1 MSHTLTSLDAL
12 LLVITC
18 VETWTLLGTMINR
31 EFYVKIMI
39 FHFFF
44 RYQNQKFFRTTSKIF
59 GFGFIKFPDN
69 SKWEELLIFITIN
82 ITIIT
87 INRIQKKS
95 ALICSFT
102 CKNHD
107 CSSSQQLCAALLPSN
122 GSPSMKEWIQEDEV
136 VHVHSL
142 SKVCLIAKNFICDIF
157 KSARSAPT
165 KIKLTGNVSS

>member
-87 INRIQKKS
+87 INRIQKKNQHWFV
-95 ALICSFT
+95 ALHVKIT
-102 CKNHD
+102 IVQVL
-107 CSSSQQLCAALLPSN
+107 SSSVQHYYHQMEALRWKN
-122 GSPSMKEWIQEDEV
+122 GSRRMKLSMST
-136 VHVHSL
+136 H
-142 SKVCLIAKNFICDIF
+142 
-157 KSARSAPT
+157 SARS
-165 KIKLTGNVSS
+165 VW